1 MKKKLLALG
10 LAGMMMLGA
19 FAGCGSDTTTPPADD
34 TTGGSASTGDAAGTD
49 DPAGT
54 PASGDKISVVMSMPI
69 RDEFWTSMENKA
81 TAKAQELNVDLQIY
95 ESQYDFTQQMSHVT
109 TAQVNGAD
117 AVIVGLVNNDSA
129 QEIID
134 AAGDMKVV
142 FVNRQP
148 DLSVLKDNE
157 VVYVGTD
164 ETLYGN
170 EQGKFLAEYFKAQNK
185 TDINIVVLMGE
196 LGLDNVIKR
205 TQSVKD
211 SLAENGINATVVYE
225 DTAQWDRAK
234 AMDKFTQFMGT
245 GTAFDAVICNNDEMA
260 LGCIEALNASGKA
273 IDFPIVG
280 IDGTIGGCQAV
291 KDGTM
296 ACTVLQDQ
304 GAQGEGV
311 IICASGLVRGE
322 PIDNLTDN
330 YYNIPPELITPENV
344 DNYLG

>member
-1 MKKKLLALG
+1 
-10 LAGMMMLGA
+10 MMMLGA
-19 FAGCGSDTTTPPADD
+19 LAGCGGGGDTKEPAADTGADTAQTDNGGDAGKSASDTI
-34 TTGGSASTGDAAGTD
+34 
-49 DPAGT
+49 
-54 PASGDKISVVMSMPI
+54 KVVMSMPI
-69 RDEFWTSMENKA
+69 RDEFWTSMEKKA
-81 TAKAQELNVDLQIY
+81 VAKAEELNVDLTVY
-95 ESQYDFTQQMSHVT
+95 ESQYDFTQQLSHVS
-109 TAQVNGAD
+109 TAAVDGAD

-129 QEIID
+129 QEIIN

-148 DLSVLKDNE
+148 DLSVLQDNK

-170 EQGKFLAEYFKAQNK
+170 DQGKFLADYFKAKNK
-185 TDINIVVLMGE
+185 TDINAVILMGE

-211 SLAENGINATVVYE
+211 SLAENGINVTIAYE
-225 DTAQWDRAK
+225 DTANWDRAK

-245 GTAFDAVICNNDEMA
+245 GKPFDAVICNNDEMA
-260 LGCIEALNASGKA
+260 LGCVEAMNASGKP

-280 IDGTIGGCQAV
+280 IDGTVGGCQAV

-311 IICASGLVRGE
+311 ILCASGLVRGE
-322 PIDNLTDN
+322 PIDNLVDN
-330 YYNIPPELITPENV
+330 YYNIPPALITPENV
-344 DNYLG
+344 DQFMS